1 MEENN
6 ILKTPKAVGG
16 CFTPSPR
23 KGEEGGTYPIARWE
37 DGDADDDVIEPK
49 QVEKG
54 SV

>member
-6 ILKTPKAVGG
+6 ILKTPKAIGG

-37 DGDADDDVIEPK
+37 DGDAVSDVKGP
-49 QVEKG
+49 EKVG
-54 SV
+54 KRSV

>member
-1 MEENN
+1 VKESD
-6 ILKTPKAVGG
+6 ILKTPKVVGG
-16 CFTPSPR
+16 CSTSPPI
-23 KGEEGGTYPIARWE
+23 KGEESGTYPIARWE